1 MRPAGT
7 TSHAAAKAELER
19 DFPGWRVLVS
29 DRRRWWALRGPLPFD
44 QVNEVD
50 VVDADT
56 PEALRTRLSQLAPTA
71 LEAAP

>member
-19 DFPGWRVLVS
+19 DFPAWRVLVS

-50 VVDADT
+50 AVDADT
-56 PEALRTRLSQLAPTA
+56 PEDLRARLSQLARPA
-71 LEAAP
+71 VEGAP